1 MKKQNELKKQ
11 KRPETVEAAFQMAG
25 RPTVDFSNLPEDLR
39 SYFENLYNGIVIT
52 EALNEGRK
60 PDWDNRLEEKWR
72 AWFIMSASAFGLF
85 GAFCDST
92 GSDAGSGSRLVNF
105 DEETAEYSAT
115 QFENVWREIQI
126 G

>member
-1 MKKQNELKKQ
+1 MKKEKELKK
-11 KRPETVEAAFQMAG
+11 KRPVTIEEAFQISG
-25 RPTVDFSNLPEDLR
+25 RPTVDFSNLPDDLR

-60 PDWDNRLEEKWR
+60 PDWDNWSEKKWR
-72 AWFIMSASAFGLF
+72 AWFRMSASAFGLR
-85 GAFCDST
+85 GTTCATTVS
-92 GSDAGSGSRLVNF
+92 SAGSGSRLVNF

-115 QFENVWREIQI
+115 QFKDVWKEIQI